1 MYISDATS
9 TSFFQ
14 ISFEMSETVIILSKA
29 SSSIL
34 RSSFSTITLNF
45 SGILACII
53 LNRSDIVALDRIH
66 YYWSFHSMGFVLFME
81 NVNYII
87 LLRES
92 NYSRQYSYNDTFKQI
107 YLYLSRRF
115 EKKQKMDKPF
125 QVYKKHINA
134 SNDSNYCLN
143 FSFSILKP

>member
-1 MYISDATS
+1 MYISDAMS

-53 LNRSDIVALDRIH
+53 LNRSDIAVNQYINSYKTVKADYLD
-66 YYWSFHSMGFVLFME
+66 YYKGKG
-81 NVNYII
+81 I
-87 LLRES
+87 
-92 NYSRQYSYNDTFKQI
+92 
-107 YLYLSRRF
+107 
-115 EKKQKMDKPF
+115 
-125 QVYKKHINA
+125 
-134 SNDSNYCLN
+134 
-143 FSFSILKP
+143 

>member
-53 LNRSDIVALDRIH
+53 LNRSDIAC
-66 YYWSFHSMGFVLFME
+66 SK
-81 NVNYII
+81 
-87 LLRES
+87 
-92 NYSRQYSYNDTFKQI
+92 TC
-107 YLYLSRRF
+107 
-115 EKKQKMDKPF
+115 
-125 QVYKKHINA
+125 
-134 SNDSNYCLN
+134 NDSYY
-143 FSFSILKP
+143 FSIFSSFACLLESKKELMIINENPNIIKITEKIFGGFARNIKKNAIMGII

>member
-53 LNRSDIVALDRIH
+53 LNRSDIAVNQYINSYKTVKADYLD
-66 YYWSFHSMGFVLFME
+66 YYKVKG
-81 NVNYII
+81 I
-87 LLRES
+87 
-92 NYSRQYSYNDTFKQI
+92 
-107 YLYLSRRF
+107 
-115 EKKQKMDKPF
+115 
-125 QVYKKHINA
+125 
-134 SNDSNYCLN
+134 
-143 FSFSILKP
+143 